1 MQPNQQNMKENKSRY
16 IFYFIVSIIIVLF
29 RISCTTN
36 LDEYGL
42 IHRPVSY
49 GLIVSGIQTFT
60 DGFIGSMLCL
70 LLLAVNL
77 LWILYYMRK
86 QGMTDKTKLNF
97 IFLTFGLSL
106 LVFEETII
114 RLLGV
119 LIVFNSVVKFTKG
132 NKE

>member
-1 MQPNQQNMKENKSRY
+1 MKENKSRY
-16 IFYFIVSIIIVLF
+16 IIYFIVSIIIVLF

-42 IHRPVSY
+42 VHRPVSY
-49 GLIVSGIQTFT
+49 GLIVSGLQTFT

-70 LLLAVNL
+70 LLLGVNL
-77 LWILYYMRK
+77 LFVLYYMRK

-97 IFLTFGLSL
+97 VFLTFGLSL

-119 LIVFNSVVKFTKG
+119 LIVFNAVVKFTKG